1 MCACVLEC
9 VTMVTCTSLPGGI
22 IQQLTFDPV
31 SIGGEERPVKTHIK
45 SLRITVPNLVVYFS
59 DTES

>member
-1 MCACVLEC
+1 
-9 VTMVTCTSLPGGI
+9 MVTCTSLPGGI
-22 IQQLTFDPV
+22 TQQLTFDPV

>member
-22 IQQLTFDPV
+22 TQQLTFDPV